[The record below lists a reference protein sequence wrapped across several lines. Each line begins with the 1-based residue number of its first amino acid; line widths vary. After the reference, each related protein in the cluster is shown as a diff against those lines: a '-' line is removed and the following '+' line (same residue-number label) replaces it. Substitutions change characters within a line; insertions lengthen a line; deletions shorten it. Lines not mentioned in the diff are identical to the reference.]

1 MAVVLTLGNLG
12 LKDRHWE
19 KISEIIG
26 FPLHPNQNL
35 SLSKIMDYNLD
46 EFVPKFE
53 VVSDGASKETALEKK
68 LQAMEEEWKDLY
80 FTLMPHRLISIYY
93 ILWLYSTNMTTIL
106 NIFLGIQVLIYYLV

>member
-35 SLSKIMDYNLD
+35 TLSKIMDYNLD

-68 LQAMEEEWKDLY
+68 LHAMEEEWKDLY
-80 FTLMPHRLISIYY
+80 FTLMPHRLIDLLLI
-93 ILWLYSTNMTTIL
+93 MVVL
-106 NIFLGIQVLIYYLV
+106 N

>member
-1 MAVVLTLGNLG
+1 MGNLG

-35 SLSKIMDYNLD
+35 TLAKIMDYNLD

-68 LQAMEEEWKDLY
+68 LHAMEEEWKDLY
-80 FTLMPHRLISIYY
+80 FTLMPHRLIYSFLI
-93 ILWLYSTNMTTIL
+93 IVLYSTNIITDTL
-106 NIFLGIQVLIYYLV
+106 HF

>member
-1 MAVVLTLGNLG
+1 MKQSVEAFKEHIAVVLTLGNLG

-35 SLSKIMDYNLD
+35 TLAKIMDYNLD

-53 VVSDGASKETALEKK
+53 IVSDGASKETALEKK
-68 LQAMEEEWKDLY
+68 LFDMEEEWKDLNFSLLPY
-80 FTLMPHRLISIYY
+80 RFVQKIIINSSYSI
-93 ILWLYSTNMTTIL
+93 
-106 NIFLGIQVLIYYLV
+106 Q